1 MEVGAYPGDIHIAI
15 STEDTRFASIVGFS
29 DDAESFRQ
37 DVLKRAVNR
46 HVDRMIQDI
55 EACDDFVEQGDFQA
69 AVLRYN
75 FLRNQDAVSE
85 DIRQR
90 CLAPDEE
97 NNAMRLFEPD
107 LVDDPAEQLR
117 SMQSAGMIND
127 KGPVKL
133 YIRIPPHISARALR
147 ANITRMP
154 DDYVEVLDYD
164 AQDTSDGIVL
174 NWGGWGRRTPTNSW
188 REGDFDNPG
197 NIVINDGNVLSH
209 VGNKNQMRS
218 RLGELYMDRRD
229 WVGTEYRVNA
239 LNGRVVSAYSKTS
252 GGGVDEWL
260 DNDLPSEALEMVREA
275 QERLE
280 VDYTGFDIVHTAEG
294 DWCVK
299 DAHTRPG
306 IGTRTLERLYHGVQ
320 INMIAALEETEEE

>member
-1 MEVGAYPGDIHIAI
+1 
-15 STEDTRFASIVGFS
+15 
-29 DDAESFRQ
+29 
-37 DVLKRAVNR
+37 
-46 HVDRMIQDI
+46 
-55 EACDDFVEQGDFQA
+55 
-69 AVLRYN
+69 
-75 FLRNQDAVSE
+75 
-85 DIRQR
+85 
-90 CLAPDEE
+90 
-97 NNAMRLFEPD
+97 
-107 LVDDPAEQLR
+107 
-117 SMQSAGMIND
+117 
-127 KGPVKL
+127 
-133 YIRIPPHISARALR
+133 
-147 ANITRMP
+147 MP

>member
-1 MEVGAYPGDIHIAI
+1 
-15 STEDTRFASIVGFS
+15 
-29 DDAESFRQ
+29 
-37 DVLKRAVNR
+37 
-46 HVDRMIQDI
+46 
-55 EACDDFVEQGDFQA
+55 
-69 AVLRYN
+69 
-75 FLRNQDAVSE
+75 
-85 DIRQR
+85 
-90 CLAPDEE
+90 
-97 NNAMRLFEPD
+97 
-107 LVDDPAEQLR
+107 
-117 SMQSAGMIND
+117 
-127 KGPVKL
+127 
-133 YIRIPPHISARALR
+133 
-147 ANITRMP
+147 
-154 DDYVEVLDYD
+154 
-164 AQDTSDGIVL
+164 
-174 NWGGWGRRTPTNSW
+174 
-188 REGDFDNPG
+188 
-197 NIVINDGNVLSH
+197 
-209 VGNKNQMRS
+209 
-218 RLGELYMDRRD
+218 MDRRD